1 MRAQLREVEVGTRF
15 VADVHGFAEL
25 ALRVV
30 AVEDDAVDG
39 DCDGFDDDFND
50 AADERPRL

>member
-1 MRAQLREVEVGTRF
+1 MREVEVGTRF